1 MHVYIHIHTYTLYA
15 YMYKYIYTYICTWH
29 TCTSRRRKGGEKG
42 REEQECTGCLMDP
55 ACINGRPFAI
65 ITGLRDRFRCYIK
78 SKPQYSARPLS
89 EAPLPLRTPQWQTCL
104 SEPTPRGFR
113 ARGYPRIRP
122 NSTLNSRILIVK
134 APK

>member
-1 MHVYIHIHTYTLYA
+1 MSYACIYTYTHIHTCMMS
-15 YMYKYIYTYICTWH
+15 YMHIICINIYTYICTWH

-42 REEQECTGCLMDP
+42 REGQECTGCLMDP

-113 ARGYPRIRP
+113 TRGYPRIRP
-122 NSTLNSRILIVK
+122 ISVHQQVI
-134 APK
+134 